1 MMVASLKAWLL
12 WPLNTS
18 PLQEI
23 SLSFLTLTIV
33 IVIILSICLCCNCN
47 LNRCE
52 YTWTQKPLSEE
63 GNWTTR
69 VYLNLTAELAR
80 STIGITHSLNVQIR
94 PSNLAKSWYQSS
106 LQVSPGDDFFFFL
119 FWKFIRKEVEK
130 FMTEIPVI
138 VEFVDKRK
146 KKRHEQKNKM
156 PKRKKGSMN
165 RKFVER

>member
-1 MMVASLKAWLL
+1 MMVASLKALLL

-23 SLSFLTLTIV
+23 SLSFLTLSIV

-52 YTWTQKPLSEE
+52 YTWTQQPLSEE

-80 STIGITHSLNVQIR
+80 STIGITHRLNVQVR

-106 LQVSPGDDFFFFL
+106 LQVSPGDDFFFFC
-119 FWKFIRKEVEK
+119 FSQVTKREK
-130 FMTEIPVI
+130 SLMVLNLLRQIICHLV
-138 VEFVDKRK
+138 
-146 KKRHEQKNKM
+146 
-156 PKRKKGSMN
+156 SYS
-165 RKFVER
+165 

>member
-1 MMVASLKAWLL
+1 MMVASLKAWLF

-23 SLSFLTLTIV
+23 SLSFLTLSII

-52 YTWTQKPLSEE
+52 YTWTRQPLSEE

-94 PSNLAKSWYQSS
+94 PYNLAKSWHQSS

-119 FWKFIRKEVEK
+119 CWKFI
-130 FMTEIPVI
+130 T
-138 VEFVDKRK
+138 
-146 KKRHEQKNKM
+146 
-156 PKRKKGSMN
+156 KGS
-165 RKFVER
+165 RKIYDRETGYRWICRET